1 MSMILEL
8 IGGRKTLYGVVVGF
22 LVGLLVGWF
31 AIGWGIAPLA
41 WKDAAP
47 VDLHPTYQKEFVKAL
62 ADSYSLHGQAE
73 LAKALLSERWENDD
87 LAKLIG
93 ELKAEASDDQV
104 QRLDALA
111 QALGIPTAAPLAG
124 TTPTPEPTSEGATN
138 VIGRLL
144 PICGTFLVVVAALA
158 LAGLV
163 VRIIRRGRPEEEE
176 VDTLA
181 RMEEAISPAIAG
193 AMPTGTVLGHFITS
207 YALGND
213 HYDESFSIETEGD
226 FLGECGV
233 GIGETIGVGPPDK
246 VTALEVWLFDKNAIR
261 TETKV
266 VMSAHA
272 FNDEDLRSKLAPR
285 GDPVLAE
292 PGKLISLE
300 TTDLRVTA
308 QITEM
313 QYSMNAT
320 PPQSF
325 FERITFEL
333 VVSLKEAGE
342 RTQTE
347 ASTQPS

>member
-1 MSMILEL
+1 MMGMILEL

-22 LVGLLVGWF
+22 LVGLLIGWF
-31 AIGWGIAPLA
+31 AIGWGIAPVA

-62 ADSYSLHGQAE
+62 ADSYSLHGRAE
-73 LAKALLSERWENDD
+73 LVEALLSERWETDD
-87 LAKLIG
+87 LQKLLG
-93 ELKAEASDDQV
+93 ELKAEADEAQV
-104 QRLDALA
+104 QRLEALA
-111 QALGIPTAAPLAG
+111 QALGVSTAVPVVSA
-124 TTPTPEPTSEGATN
+124 TPTPTAEGGGN
-138 VIGRLL
+138 IIGRLL
-144 PICGTFLVVVAALA
+144 PLCGAFLLIVAVLA
-158 LAGLV
+158 LAGLIT
-163 VRIIRRGRPEEEE
+163 RILRRRRPEEEAI
-176 VDTLA
+176 DSLA
-181 RMEEAISPAIAG
+181 RIEEAISPEIVG
-193 AMPTGTVLGHFITS
+193 VMPTGTILGHFITS

-233 GIGETIGVGPPDK
+233 GIGETIGMGPPDK

-272 FNDEDLRSKLAPR
+272 FDDETLRAKLAPR

-292 PGKLISLE
+292 PNKVITLE
-300 TTDLRVTA
+300 TTDLQIAA
-308 QITEM
+308 QITELE
-313 QYSMNAT
+313 YSMDAT

-333 VVSLKEAGE
+333 VVSLKNDREA
-342 RTQTE
+342 E
-347 ASTQPS
+347 A